1 MAASTTAHSKQTD
14 DAEAALTPLIAVYAR
29 ILTAA
34 NTVRREGLAVQM

>member
-34 NTVRREGLAVQM
+34 NTLSG